1 MKNPAFQ
8 FYPADFIMGTSMMTA
23 EETGGYIRLLCHQW
37 AIGYIINK
45 DNVLKQLTG
54 VYDNDALQ
62 SIKDKFVENDDGNLI
77 NERLEAVRQNYI
89 EHQKK
94 QSENGKKGGRPKNPN
109 ETQTK
114 PKQKPNDNPNHNPKE
129 SSSSSS
135 SSSITIFDSLKKNNT
150 KKNKHSF
157 DESIYFENF
166 ELFCQD
172 FDKTKTAIEN
182 PSIDK
187 KKLYNQLA
195 FCDPA
200 KYQYSDW
207 IRVAQNWYERNPK
220 QYQFNVTSMLE
231 KDPAYQL
238 MTEGQKKIAET
249 NLKIEL
255 QKKLISHESNN
266 NLPF

>member
-77 NERLEAVRQNYI
+77 NERLECIRQNYI

-94 QSENGKKGGRPKNPN
+94 QSENGKKGGRPKNPK
-109 ETQTK
+109 ETQMK
-114 PKQKPNDNPNHNPKE
+114 PKQKPNDNPNHNPNE

-135 SSSITIFDSLKKNNT
+135 SSSITSLK
-150 KKNKHSF
+150 
-157 DESIYFENF
+157 SIKDFENLINEKKYF
-166 ELFCQD
+166 QNEKLKQTFLDFIQTRIDSKKKPTEKAVDLLVKKLGELSG
-172 FDKTKTAIEN
+172 KNPELAIRIIEN
-182 PSIDK
+182 SIESSWQSFFAIK
-187 KKLYNQLA
+187 KELPKENHS
-195 FCDPA
+195 
-200 KYQYSDW
+200 YSRASRTRIND
-207 IRVAQNWYERNPK
+207 
-220 QYQFNVTSMLE
+220 L
-231 KDPAYQL
+231 
-238 MTEGQKKIAET
+238 
-249 NLKIEL
+249 
-255 QKKLISHESNN
+255 
-266 NLPF
+266 

>member
-114 PKQKPNDNPNHNPKE
+114 PKQKPNHNPNHNPKE

-135 SSSITIFDSLKKNNT
+135 SSSSSITSLKSIKDFQTLIDEKGYFQNEKLKQTFLDFIQTRIDSKKKPTEKAVELLVKKLGELSGKNP
-150 KKNKHSF
+150 
-157 DESIYFENF
+157 
-166 ELFCQD
+166 EL
-172 FDKTKTAIEN
+172 AIRIIEN
-182 PSIDK
+182 SIESSWQSFFAIK
-187 KKLYNQLA
+187 KELPKDNHS
-195 FCDPA
+195 
-200 KYQYSDW
+200 YSRASRTRIND
-207 IRVAQNWYERNPK
+207 
-220 QYQFNVTSMLE
+220 L
-231 KDPAYQL
+231 
-238 MTEGQKKIAET
+238 
-249 NLKIEL
+249 
-255 QKKLISHESNN
+255 
-266 NLPF
+266 